1 MPNAKKYLVN
11 QEYSGMNFGIIFLCV
26 FLETIKNNPVT
37 LISGDTGSGKSTQ
50 VPQFLFESMVA
61 ANRGSEAQI
70 IVTQP
75 RRISAVSLS
84 ERVAFERNEDMG
96 QTVGYQV
103 RLESTIPPQHGC
115 IFFCTTG
122 ILLRR
127 LQDNPSLKGV
137 SHVIV
142 DEVHERDVL
151 IDVLLSL
158 LKNVV
163 KTNPNIRVI
172 LMSASLNIEL
182 LRKYFNN
189 CPLVEVINQHIA
201 KQFYSTSTV

>member
-1 MPNAKKYLVN
+1 M
-11 QEYSGMNFGIIFLCV
+11 
-26 FLETIKNNPVT
+26 T

-50 VPQFLFESMVA
+50 VPQFLFESFISE
-61 ANRGSEAQI
+61 NRGSEAQI

-84 ERVAFERNEDMG
+84 ERVATERSEDLG
-96 QTVGYQV
+96 ETVGFQV
-103 RLESTIPPQHGC
+103 RLESTVPPENGC

-127 LQDNPSLKGV
+127 LQDNPTLKGV

-158 LKNVV
+158 LKNLVAI
-163 KTNPNIRVI
+163 NPDIRVV
-172 LMSASLNIEL
+172 LMSASMNSAL
-182 LRKYFNN
+182 LKKYFDD
-189 CPLVEVINQHIA
+189 CPMIEVKLFLILLVAVLQR
-201 KQFYSTSTV
+201 FSLG

>member
-1 MPNAKKYLVN
+1 M
-11 QEYSGMNFGIIFLCV
+11 
-26 FLETIKNNPVT
+26 T

-50 VPQFLFESMVA
+50 IPQFIFESLIA
-61 ANRGSEAQI
+61 ENRGSEAQI
-70 IVTQP
+70 VVTQP
-75 RRISAVSLS
+75 RRISAVSLA
-84 ERVAFERNEDMG
+84 ERVAFERDEELG

-103 RLESTIPPQHGC
+103 RLESKLPAEHGC

-127 LQDNPSLKGV
+127 LQDNPTLKGV

-158 LKNVV
+158 LKNLVQV
-163 KTNPNIRVI
+163 NPEIRIV
-172 LMSASLNIEL
+172 LMSASMNTDL
-182 LRKYFNN
+182 LKKYFDD
-189 CPLVEVINQHIA
+189 CPIIQVSGG
-201 KQFYSTSTV
+201 KQLCRIFLAV